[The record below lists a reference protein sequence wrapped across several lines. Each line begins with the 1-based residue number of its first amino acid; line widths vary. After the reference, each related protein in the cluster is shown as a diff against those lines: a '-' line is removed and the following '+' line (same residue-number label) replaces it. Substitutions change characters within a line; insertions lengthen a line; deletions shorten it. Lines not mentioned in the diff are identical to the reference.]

1 MLCGMAQLT
10 PGPCLSFPPV
20 LLELTSSPHPS
31 HRFTP
36 FQLLDTAPT
45 LLIDSVREPL
55 PISQL
60 ASLLLAGMNDPSV
73 DVRVEALK
81 AMRSVILEG
90 VTGQERSEI
99 APGLIVEAY
108 KVRQVVHLGEPTDYS
123 RYRAS
128 PAARS
133 STPWTRS
140 SSSPRST
147 PIFSSRRCLSSFP
160 ISSRSR
166 PRPHPLRRAMRT
178 RHTPRQHSRMKNTSL
193 SRPRPWR
200 FCSACPS

>member
-1 MLCGMAQLT
+1 
-10 PGPCLSFPPV
+10 

-60 ASLLLAGMNDPSV
+60 ASLLLAGMNDPSI

-90 VTGQERSEI
+90 VTGTERSEI
-99 APGLIVEAY
+99 GPSLIVEAY
-108 KVRQVVHLGEPTDYS
+108 K
-123 RYRAS
+123 A
-128 PAARS
+128 
-133 STPWTRS
+133 
-140 SSSPRST
+140 
-147 PIFSSRRCLSSFP
+147 SSF
-160 ISSRSR
+160 I
-166 PRPHPLRRAMRT
+166 
-178 RHTPRQHSRMKNTSL
+178 QQ
-193 SRPRPWR
+193 
-200 FCSACPS
+200 

>member
-1 MLCGMAQLT
+1 MLCGMARLT

-133 STPWTRS
+133 STPWIPLLNSLRFTPTSLS
-140 SSSPRST
+140 SLSPSSCHTSCP
-147 PIFSSRRCLSSFP
+147 SRRPLLRHLP
-160 ISSRSR
+160 ATHYRRTPSRR
-166 PRPHPLRRAMRT
+166 
-178 RHTPRQHSRMKNTSL
+178 SRMKSTSP
-193 SRPRPWR
+193 SRHPQSK
-200 FCSACPS
+200 FCYAWPS